1 MFIDKEE
8 SSTNYC
14 NRTWN
19 PTHKEEIVQRN
30 LRGQGFRKRRYKREP
45 IKNDK
50 ENKCETSL

>member
-1 MFIDKEE
+1 MLIDKEE

-19 PTHKEEIVQRN
+19 PTREEEILQHN
-30 LRGQGFRKRRYKREP
+30 LRGQGVLKRRHKQEP
-45 IKNDK
+45 VKNDK